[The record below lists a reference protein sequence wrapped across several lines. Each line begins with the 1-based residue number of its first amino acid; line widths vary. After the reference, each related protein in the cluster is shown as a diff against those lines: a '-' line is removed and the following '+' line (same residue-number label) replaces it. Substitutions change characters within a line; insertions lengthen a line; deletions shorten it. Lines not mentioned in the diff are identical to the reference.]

1 MALAPKEYYE
11 SLPRRRM
18 GAGVLLLNGSGKV
31 LLVEP
36 TYKEHWEIP
45 GGSTEVG
52 EDPRQTC
59 GRECLEELGLNV
71 GVGRVLVL
79 EHQSHAL
86 PMGDSIMFVYDGGV
100 MPETAEIRLPPNEL
114 RSHRFVHEDELLG
127 FTTERLARRVRFA
140 LLALREGSTVEL
152 TNGGRCL

>member
-1 MALAPKEYYE
+1 MPTSDQEYYE
-11 SLPRRRM
+11 SLPRRRV
-18 GAGVLLLNGSGKV
+18 GSGVLLLDGAGHV

-36 TYKEHWEIP
+36 TYKQQWEIP
-45 GGSTEVG
+45 GGSTDAG

-59 GRECLEELGLNV
+59 QRECLEELGLNLR
-71 GVGRVLVL
+71 VGRLLVL

-86 PMGDSIMFVYDGGV
+86 PMGDSTMFIYDAGV
-100 MPETAEIRLPPNEL
+100 LPSGNDIRLPADEL
-114 RSHRFVHEDELLG
+114 RSYRFVHEDALLQ

-152 TNGGRCL
+152 SNGVRCL